1 MPACAETW
9 KLHMQPAAVADLD
22 AGEVEAQ
29 DLAAV
34 RPEEASRVE
43 LCLEREPG
51 AVEERAGSA
60 PAETHIG

>member
-1 MPACAETW
+1 
-9 KLHMQPAAVADLD
+9 MQPAAVADLD

-34 RPEEASRVE
+34 RPEEEASRVE

>member
-1 MPACAETW
+1 
-9 KLHMQPAAVADLD
+9 MQPAAVADLD